1 MTNLILIALVQ
12 VSALGADQQDFG
24 QAYQQSLTTE
34 RPLVVLLGARW
45 CSACQ
50 KMKNLILPQVAQ
62 TGGLKNVVFTY
73 VDFDRQRQ
81 LASRLSRARSI
92 PQLIRFDRTPAGW
105 KSKRLVGA
113 RSPRQVYDFINAG
126 LIDKGKANEV
136 SATDRPSND
145 FPRLIPAGPPRSTA
159 ATPTPKTNSL
169 ADPPK
174 SHAGGVSGT
183 RVKKAGGSVYWPA
196 FFRKVFRPSRNRHDG
211 TGHEQ
216 DRLSQAREDK
226 EAGQSPRQRET
237 NAGGSESGGGGA
249 DIADSLSA
257 LVSGG

>member
-1 MTNLILIALVQ
+1 MTVMLVAFVQ
-12 VSALGADQQDFG
+12 ISVLAAQEQDFN
-24 QAYQQSLTTE
+24 QAYRQSLTTG
-34 RPLVVLLGARW
+34 RPLVVLVGAGW
-45 CSACQ
+45 CPACQ
-50 KMKNLILPQVAQ
+50 RMKNSILPRVARAD
-62 TGGLKNVVFTY
+62 GLNNVVFTY
-73 VDFDRQRQ
+73 VGLDRQRQ
-81 LASRLSRARSI
+81 LASRLSRGKSI

-113 RSPRQVYDFINAG
+113 RSARQVYDFINAG

-136 SATDRPSND
+136 SARDRPSND
-145 FPRLIPAGPPRSTA
+145 LPKLIPAGPPRSTA
-159 ATPTPKTNSL
+159 ATPTPKSNSL
-169 ADPPK
+169 AGPPN
-174 SHAGGVSGT
+174 SNAGGVSGP
-183 RVKKAGGSVYWPA
+183 RLKKAGGSVYWPA
-196 FFRKVFRPSRNRHDG
+196 FFKKVFRPSRNRYYG

-216 DRLSQAREDK
+216 DRLSRATEDK